1 VAAETHREGEISI
14 RPAARDDVPLVH
26 GLIVELADYERA
38 REMVTGT
45 PELLEEAL
53 FGEAPVAEALIAEVG
68 AEAVGFALFYTTF
81 STWLCRPGIWLEDIY
96 VRPTSRRGGVG
107 RALLARVAQIA
118 VQRGCR
124 RLEWSVLDWNT
135 PALDFYARIGAAHL
149 HEWKVFRLQEEPL
162 RQIAGELGAAR

>member
-1 VAAETHREGEISI
+1 VAPETRSEGEISI
-14 RPAARDDVPLVH
+14 RPAGRDDVPLVF

-53 FGEAPVAEALIAEVG
+53 FGKAPLAEALIAEVS
-68 AEAVGFALFYTTF
+68 AEPVGFALFYNTF

-96 VRPTSRRGGVG
+96 VTPAARRGGVG

-118 VQRGCR
+118 MSRDCR
-124 RLEWSVLDWNT
+124 RLEWSALHWNK
-135 PALDFYARIGAAHL
+135 PALDFYAGIGAAHL
-149 HEWKVFRLQEEPL
+149 HEWKVFRLE
-162 RQIAGELGAAR
+162 GESLQQVGDRLEAAH